1 MYFLN
6 KQESSAGV
14 DLDIFEKQLIL
25 NSADPLYHLDVSFWN
40 KSSLLIFVTLTE
52 NKHAKHFLY
61 FSNNAPARCFDV
73 SSL

>member
-40 KSSLLIFVTLTE
+40 KSSLLIFVGTGWVVCCTHIVIVL
-52 NKHAKHFLY
+52 
-61 FSNNAPARCFDV
+61 S
-73 SSL
+73 